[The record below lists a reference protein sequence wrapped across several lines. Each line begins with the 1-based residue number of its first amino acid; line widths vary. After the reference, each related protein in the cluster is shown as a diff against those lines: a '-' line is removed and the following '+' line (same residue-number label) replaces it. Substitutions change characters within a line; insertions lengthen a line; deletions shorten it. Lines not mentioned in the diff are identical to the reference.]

1 MITKFEF
8 ATYCLE
14 VRKIHQQVG
23 EWLDVDFILKY
34 CNRNNKSLLELF
46 ITIGLCGQQEYTYK
60 YITEFKYPE
69 WTDIKFSDLP
79 DGVKLSYVDI
89 LKKL

>member
-1 MITKFEF
+1 MINKFEF

-14 VRKIHQQVG
+14 VRKIHEQVG
-23 EWLDVDFILKY
+23 EWLDVDFFLKY
-34 CNRNNKSLLELF
+34 CNFCNNKSLLELF
-46 ITIGLCGQQEYTYK
+46 ITIGLCGQPHK

-79 DGVKLSYVDI
+79 DGVKLSYLDI
-89 LKKL
+89 LEKL

>member
-1 MITKFEF
+1 MINKFEF

-14 VRKIHQQVG
+14 VRKIHEQVG

-34 CNRNNKSLLELF
+34 CNRNNKSLLKLF
-46 ITIGLCGQQEYTYK
+46 ITIALIGQPHK

-79 DGVKLSYVDI
+79 DGVKLSYLDI
-89 LKKL
+89 LEKL

>member
-1 MITKFEF
+1 MINKFEF

-14 VRKIHQQVG
+14 VRKIHEQVG
-23 EWLDVDFILKY
+23 EGLDLDFILKY

-46 ITIGLCGQQEYTYK
+46 ITIGLCDQPHK
-60 YITEFKYPE
+60 YITEFKYPK

-79 DGVKLSYVDI
+79 DGVKLSYLDI
-89 LKKL
+89 LEKL

>member
-14 VRKIHQQVG
+14 VRKIQKKG
-23 EWLDVDFILKY
+23 ASLGVDFILKY
-34 CNRNNKSLLELF
+34 CNRNNESLLELF
-46 ITIGLCGQQEYTYK
+46 ITIGLCGQPHK
-60 YITEFKYPE
+60 NITEFKYPE
-69 WTDIKFSDLP
+69 WAELKFSDLP
-79 DGVKLSYVDI
+79 DEVKLSYLDI

>member
-1 MITKFEF
+1 MINKFEF

-14 VRKIHQQVG
+14 VRKIHEQVG
-23 EWLDVDFILKY
+23 EGLDVDFILKY

-46 ITIGLCGQQEYTYK
+46 ITITLIGQPHK

-79 DGVKLSYVDI
+79 DGVKLSYLDI
-89 LKKL
+89 LEKL

>member
-1 MITKFEF
+1 MINKFEF

-14 VRKIHQQVG
+14 VRKIHQQVE
-23 EWLDVDFILKY
+23 EWVDVDFILKY

-46 ITIGLCGQQEYTYK
+46 ITIALCGQPVK

-69 WTDIKFSDLP
+69 WADIKFSDLP
-79 DGVKLSYVDI
+79 DGVKLSYLDI
-89 LKKL
+89 LEKL

>member
-1 MITKFEF
+1 MINKFEF

-14 VRKIHQQVG
+14 VRKIHEQVG
-23 EWLDVDFILKY
+23 EGLDLDFILKY
-34 CNRNNKSLLELF
+34 CNRNNKSLLKLF
-46 ITIGLCGQQEYTYK
+46 ITIGLCGQPHK

-79 DGVKLSYVDI
+79 DGVKLSYLDI
-89 LKKL
+89 LEKL